1 MKNVITIARQRG
13 SGGRAVGALI
23 AERYG
28 WSLVSKESFAE
39 SVKARGVDEV
49 KIAGVFD
56 RRPSLQDR
64 MTLQQLYSKYI
75 GVITSVIREFA
86 EKGDVV
92 ILGRGAHLILA
103 GDPGV
108 SSALLVADLE
118 TRIERVAKECGLKG
132 KKGLEEARKKVID
145 SDYAR
150 AAYNTYLYDAEWNDP
165 LNYDVVL
172 NTTDTTVQRS
182 AEAVMS
188 VFELLRDSG

>member
-28 WSLVSKESFAE
+28 WSLISKESFTE
-39 SVKARGVDEV
+39 SVKAKGVDEV
-49 KIAGVFD
+49 KIGRVFE

-64 MTLQQLYSKYI
+64 MTLQQLYSKYVD
-75 GVITSVIREFA
+75 VITNVIKEFA

-92 ILGRGAHLILA
+92 ILGRGANLILG
-103 GDPGV
+103 GDPRVV
-108 SSALLVADLE
+108 SVLFVADLE
-118 TRIERVAKECGLKG
+118 TRIERMAKKWGLKG

-150 AAYNTYLYDAEWNDP
+150 AAYNTYLYDSEWNDP
-165 LNYDVVL
+165 LNYDMVL
-172 NTTDTTVQRS
+172 NTTGITVQQA

-188 VFELLRDSG
+188 LFDMLRR

>member
-1 MKNVITIARQRG
+1 VKNVITIARQRG

-28 WSLVSKESFAE
+28 WSLISKESFTE
-39 SVKARGVDEV
+39 SVKAKGVDEV
-49 KIAGVFD
+49 KIGRVFE

-64 MTLQQLYSKYI
+64 MTLQQLYSKYVD
-75 GVITSVIREFA
+75 VITNVIKEFA

-92 ILGRGAHLILA
+92 ILGRGANLILG
-103 GDPGV
+103 GDPRV
-108 SSALLVADLE
+108 FSVLFVADLE
-118 TRIERVAKECGLKG
+118 TRIERMAKECGLKG

-150 AAYNTYLYDAEWNDP
+150 AAYNTYLYDSEWNDP
-165 LNYDVVL
+165 LNYDMVL
-172 NTTDTTVQRS
+172 NTTGITVQQS

-188 VFELLRDSG
+188 LFEMLRR

>member
-1 MKNVITIARQRG
+1 VKNVITIARQRG

-28 WSLVSKESFAE
+28 WSLISKESFTE
-39 SVKARGVDEV
+39 SVKAKGVDEV
-49 KIAGVFD
+49 KIGRVFE

-64 MTLQQLYSKYI
+64 MTLQQLYSKYVD
-75 GVITSVIREFA
+75 VITNVIKEFA

-92 ILGRGAHLILA
+92 ILGRGANLILG
-103 GDPGV
+103 GDPRV
-108 SSALLVADLE
+108 FSVLFVADLE
-118 TRIERVAKECGLKG
+118 TRIERMAKECGLKG

-165 LNYDVVL
+165 LNYDMVL
-172 NTTDTTVQRS
+172 NTTGITVQQA

-188 VFELLRDSG
+188 LFDMLRR

>member
-1 MKNVITIARQRG
+1 VKNVITIARQRG

-28 WSLVSKESFAE
+28 WSLISKESFTE
-39 SVKARGVDEV
+39 SVKAKGVDEV
-49 KIAGVFD
+49 KIGRVFE

-64 MTLQQLYSKYI
+64 MTLQQLYSKYVD
-75 GVITSVIREFA
+75 VITNVIKEFA

-92 ILGRGAHLILA
+92 ILGRGANLILG
-103 GDPGV
+103 GDPRVV
-108 SSALLVADLE
+108 SVLFVADLE
-118 TRIERVAKECGLKG
+118 TRIERMAKKWGLKG

-150 AAYNTYLYDAEWNDP
+150 AAYNTYLYDSEWNDP
-165 LNYDVVL
+165 LNYDMVL
-172 NTTDTTVQRS
+172 NTTGITVQQS

-188 VFELLRDSG
+188 LFEMLRR

>member
-28 WSLVSKESFAE
+28 WSLISKESFTE
-39 SVKARGVDEV
+39 SVKAKGVDEV
-49 KIAGVFD
+49 KIGRVFE

-64 MTLQQLYSKYI
+64 MTLQQLYSKYVD
-75 GVITSVIREFA
+75 VITNVIKEFA

-92 ILGRGAHLILA
+92 ILGRGANLILG
-103 GDPGV
+103 GDPRV
-108 SSALLVADLE
+108 FSVLFVADLE
-118 TRIERVAKECGLKG
+118 TRIERMAKECGLKG

-150 AAYNTYLYDAEWNDP
+150 AAYNTYLYDSEWNDP
-165 LNYDVVL
+165 LNYDMVL
-172 NTTDTTVQRS
+172 NTTGITVQQS

-188 VFELLRDSG
+188 LFEMLRR

>member
-28 WSLVSKESFAE
+28 WSLISKESFTE
-39 SVKARGVDEV
+39 SVKAKGVDEV
-49 KIAGVFD
+49 KIGRVFE

-64 MTLQQLYSKYI
+64 MTLQQLYSKYVD
-75 GVITSVIREFA
+75 VITNVIKEFA

-92 ILGRGAHLILA
+92 ILGRGANLILG
-103 GDPGV
+103 GDPRV
-108 SSALLVADLE
+108 FSVLFVADLE
-118 TRIERVAKECGLKG
+118 TRIERMAKECGLKG

-165 LNYDVVL
+165 LNYDMVL
-172 NTTDTTVQRS
+172 NTTGITVQQS

-188 VFELLRDSG
+188 LFEMLRR

>member
-28 WSLVSKESFAE
+28 WSLISKESFTE
-39 SVKARGVDEV
+39 SVKAKGVDEV
-49 KIAGVFD
+49 KIGRVFE

-64 MTLQQLYSKYI
+64 MTLQQLYSKYVD
-75 GVITSVIREFA
+75 VITNVIKEFA

-92 ILGRGAHLILA
+92 ILGRGANLILG
-103 GDPGV
+103 GDPRVV
-108 SSALLVADLE
+108 SVLFVADLE
-118 TRIERVAKECGLKG
+118 TRIERMAKECGLKG

-150 AAYNTYLYDAEWNDP
+150 AAYNTYLYDSEWNDP
-165 LNYDVVL
+165 LNYDMVL
-172 NTTDTTVQRS
+172 NTTGITVQQS

-188 VFELLRDSG
+188 LFEMLRR

>member
-28 WSLVSKESFAE
+28 WSLASKESFTE
-39 SVKARGVDEV
+39 SVKAKGVDEV
-49 KIAGVFD
+49 KIGRVFE

-64 MTLQQLYSKYI
+64 MTLQQLYSKYVD
-75 GVITSVIREFA
+75 VITNVIKEFA

-92 ILGRGAHLILA
+92 ILGRGANLILG
-103 GDPGV
+103 GDPRVV
-108 SSALLVADLE
+108 SVLFVADLE
-118 TRIERVAKECGLKG
+118 TRIERMAKKWGLKG

-150 AAYNTYLYDAEWNDP
+150 AAYNTYLYDSEWNDP
-165 LNYDVVL
+165 LNYDMVL
-172 NTTDTTVQRS
+172 NTTGITVQQS

-188 VFELLRDSG
+188 LFEMLRR

>member
-28 WSLVSKESFAE
+28 WSLISKESFTE
-39 SVKARGVDEV
+39 SVKAKGVDEV
-49 KIAGVFD
+49 KIGRVFE

-64 MTLQQLYSKYI
+64 MTLQQLYSKYVD
-75 GVITSVIREFA
+75 VITNVIKEFA

-92 ILGRGAHLILA
+92 ILGRGANLILG
-103 GDPGV
+103 GDPRVV
-108 SSALLVADLE
+108 SVLFVADLE
-118 TRIERVAKECGLKG
+118 TRIERMAKKWGLKG

-150 AAYNTYLYDAEWNDP
+150 AAYNTYLYDSEWNDP
-165 LNYDVVL
+165 LNYDMVL
-172 NTTDTTVQRS
+172 NTTGITVQQS

-188 VFELLRDSG
+188 LFEMLRR

>member
-1 MKNVITIARQRG
+1 VKNVITIARQRG

-28 WSLVSKESFAE
+28 WSLASKESFTE

-49 KIAGVFD
+49 KIGRVFE

-64 MTLQQLYSKYI
+64 MTLQQLYSKYVD
-75 GVITSVIREFA
+75 VITNVIKEFA

-92 ILGRGAHLILA
+92 ILGRGANLILG
-103 GDPGV
+103 GDPRV
-108 SSALLVADLE
+108 FSVLFVADLE
-118 TRIERVAKECGLKG
+118 TRIERMAKECGLKG

-165 LNYDVVL
+165 LNYDMVL
-172 NTTDTTVQRS
+172 NTTGITVQQA

-188 VFELLRDSG
+188 LFDMLRR

>member
-28 WSLVSKESFAE
+28 WSLASKESFAE

-49 KIAGVFD
+49 KIGRVFE

-64 MTLQQLYSKYI
+64 MTLQQLYSKYVD
-75 GVITSVIREFA
+75 VITNVIKEFA

-92 ILGRGAHLILA
+92 ILGRGANLILG
-103 GDPGV
+103 GDPRVV
-108 SSALLVADLE
+108 SVLFVADLE
-118 TRIERVAKECGLKG
+118 TRIERMAKKWGLKG

-150 AAYNTYLYDAEWNDP
+150 AAYNTYLYDSEWNDP
-165 LNYDVVL
+165 LNYDMVL
-172 NTTDTTVQRS
+172 NTTGITVQQA

-188 VFELLRDSG
+188 LFEMLRR